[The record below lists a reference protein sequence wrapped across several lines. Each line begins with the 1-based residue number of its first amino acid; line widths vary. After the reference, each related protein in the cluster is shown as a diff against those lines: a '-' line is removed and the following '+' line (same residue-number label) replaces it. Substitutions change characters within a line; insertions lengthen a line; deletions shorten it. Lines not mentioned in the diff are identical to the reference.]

1 MRKATQ
7 KTTCRSIIVKDINS
21 SNLIQ
26 VAGVD
31 HVNMEIKLLEKYI

>member
-1 MRKATQ
+1 MGKVAQR
-7 KTTCRSIIVKDINS
+7 TTCRRDIVTDINS